1 MHRFSLEQTLTSVR
15 IDAGTTTRCTECQTT
30 LGECDLV
37 TIRLGHSDQSPIS
50 NLRACYCLS
59 CAPTSFNELPATAHT
74 EALVEARLGIAHDG
88 QQQAT
93 WLIPVSPTVI
103 ATTRSTRLSSQ
114 AAPEREVHE

>member
-1 MHRFSLEQTLTSVR
+1 MHQTSLEQTPTSVR
-15 IDAGTTTRCTECQTT
+15 IDAGTTTQCTECQTT

-37 TIRLGHSDQSPIS
+37 TIRLRHSDHSLVP

-59 CAPTSFNELPATAHT
+59 CAPTSFDELLATAHT
-74 EALVEARLGIAHDG
+74 EALIEARLGIAHDG

-114 AAPEREVHE
+114 VAPEQEVGE